1 MMVEVTDNVDQS
13 KIGATSRRRADSMLL
28 LISKALKPLFTAF
41 VLWSLMALFSLY
53 SNSYSLLD
61 AYSIAYQ
68 ESQVLRPLLI
78 LAILLGCFKIIGHI
92 LPQVPAVFDNST
104 LVIRKP
110 IERIPAYVRKQIGLF
125 VKIGLVVLILASG
138 INNIRNSSSYA
149 ALNEGLRQ
157 MPVYIP
163 MFSIQGMLALLF
175 FVAQF
180 LLLFAVLSRG
190 GIYVY
195 LPDEVKTKFTD
206 VWGQEAV
213 VSKVKEMVQF
223 VKEPE
228 LIESLG
234 GHVPGGMLLW
244 GPPGT
249 GKTLIAEAI
258 AGETSVPFVL
268 VEPAAF
274 QNMFVGIGPLRVK
287 MLYKKLRKLSNI
299 YGGVVVFFDEADVL
313 GSRGAAVAKFEANA
327 LDPRVNKLM
336 MPKIGGGGDPG
347 ILNAILASMQGVR
360 TPKGFMSK
368 LRRSMGL
375 PAKHPKKY
383 RIMHVMATNMPDSLD
398 PALLRPGRI
407 DRVFKVGYPSYEGRR
422 RTYQGYLDKVS
433 HNLTPGQ
440 IQSIALMTPNASGA
454 VIKDLVN
461 EALISAMRSGRK
473 VIEWTDMLVAKRY
486 KEFGPSEG
494 VDYVHYEQHSVAIHE
509 SCHALVAWRLRK
521 TLTIDTVTIEKGGTY
536 LGLVSSIPTAELY
549 TKWGKEYR
557 IDIAVCL
564 ASLAGERF
572 FYGDSTSGVS
582 GDLET
587 ATSLATSMIGAW
599 GIGKSISA
607 VAREVDPKSGVVAEV
622 EQLLQEVYDEVLEII
637 RKDRHLV
644 LSLAHTLECRKTL
657 SGADARAILELSPGY
672 DVDGRIYDSGNAAE
686 ILEKYHA
693 DIVES
698 KQTGNELQVLADDLY
713 LLMHD
718 STKVREWPKPSV
730 SSFIEN
736 GENKSTER
744 GADTV

>member
-1 MMVEVTDNVDQS
+1 MNEQIKETDQKIKVTIKRS
-13 KIGATSRRRADSMLL
+13 DSMLL
-28 LISKALKPLFTAF
+28 LVAKALKPVYTVC
-41 VLWSLMALFSLY
+41 VLWSIMALFSLY
-53 SNSYSLLD
+53 GNGYSLLD
-61 AYSIAYQ
+61 AYSIAYG
-68 ESQVLRPLLI
+68 ESRILRPLLL
-78 LAILLGCFKIIGHI
+78 LAVFMGCFKIIGHI
-92 LPQVPAVFDNST
+92 LPQVPLALENST
-104 LVIRKP
+104 EVLRAP
-110 IERIPAYVRKQIGLF
+110 LARIPAYVRKQAGVALKVGL
-125 VKIGLVVLILASG
+125 IIVVLAAG
-138 INNIRNSSSYA
+138 INNIRNSSSYG
-149 ALNEGLRQ
+149 ALNEGFRQ

-163 MFSIQGMLALLF
+163 MFGIQGMLMLVF

-195 LPDEVKTKFTD
+195 LPEEVKTNFTD
-206 VWGQEAV
+206 VWGQDAV
-213 VSKVKEMVQF
+213 VSKVKEMIQF

-313 GSRGAAVAKFEANA
+313 GSRGPAARQASVP
-327 LDPRVNKLM
+327 DSSVNKLM
-336 MPKIGGGGDPG
+336 MPRIGGGGDPG

-360 TPKGFMSK
+360 APKGFASK
-368 LRRSMGL
+368 VRRSIGL

-383 RIMHVMATNMPDSLD
+383 RIMHIMATNMPDSLD

-407 DRVFKVGYPSYEGRR
+407 DRVFKVGYPSHEGRC

-433 HNLTPGQ
+433 HELTTSQ
-440 IQSIALMTPNASGA
+440 VHSIALMTPRASGA

-461 EALISAMRSGRK
+461 EALIAAMRDGRTS
-473 VIEWTDMLVAKRY
+473 IEWTDMLVAKRY

-494 VDYVHYEQHSVAIHE
+494 VDYVPYEQHSVAVHE

-521 TLTIDTVTIEKGGTY
+521 TLTIDTVTIDKGGTY

-564 ASLAGERF
+564 ASLAGERL

-599 GIGKSISA
+599 GMGKNISA
-607 VAREVDPKSGVVAEV
+607 VTREADPKSGVVAEV
-622 EQLLQEVYDEVLEII
+622 EHLLQEIYAEVSEMIE
-637 RKDRHLV
+637 KDRHLV

-657 SGADARAILELSPGY
+657 SGADARAILELSPGH
-672 DVDGRIYDSGNAAE
+672 DVDGRIYDSAKAKM
-686 ILEKYHA
+686 ILEKYHT

-698 KQTGNELQVLADDLY
+698 HKAGSELQVLASDVY
-713 LLMHD
+713 LLMQD
-718 STKVREWPKPSV
+718 DTLAQEWPGPPT
-730 SSFIEN
+730 SSFAKDILKLSP
-736 GENKSTER
+736 GHD
-744 GADTV
+744 ADGR

>member
-1 MMVEVTDNVDQS
+1 MGEQTDNMNPDSMIAPGRQR
-13 KIGATSRRRADSMLL
+13 GDSMLL
-28 LISKALKPLFTAF
+28 LVSKALKPLYTAF

-53 SNSYSLLD
+53 GNSYSLLD
-61 AYSIAYQ
+61 AYSISYQ
-68 ESQVLRPLLI
+68 ESQVLRPLLL

-92 LPQVPAVFDNST
+92 LPQVPVALDNST

-110 IERIPAYVRKQIGLF
+110 IERVPVYVRKQVGLF

-149 ALNEGLRQ
+149 ALNEGFRQ

-163 MFSIQGMLALLF
+163 MFGIQGILMLVF

-195 LPDEVKTKFTD
+195 LPEEVKTNFTD
-206 VWGQEAV
+206 VWGQDAV
-213 VSKVKEMVQF
+213 VSKVKEMIQF
-223 VKEPE
+223 IKEPE

-327 LDPRVNKLM
+327 ADPGVNKLM
-336 MPKIGGGGDPG
+336 MPRIGGGGDPG

-375 PAKHPKKY
+375 PAKHPKRY

-407 DRVFKVGYPSYEGRR
+407 DRVFKVGYPSYEGRQ

-433 HNLTPGQ
+433 HSLTPGQ
-440 IQSIALMTPNASGA
+440 VQSIALMTPNASGA
-454 VIKDLVN
+454 VVKDIVN

-473 VIEWTDMLVAKRY
+473 AIEWTDMLVAKRY

-494 VDYVHYEQHSVAIHE
+494 VEYVPYEQHSVAVHE

-521 TLTIDTVTIEKGGTY
+521 NLTIDTVTIEKGGTY

-564 ASLAGERF
+564 ASLAGERL
-572 FYGDSTSGVS
+572 FYDDSTSGVS

-587 ATSLATSMIGAW
+587 ATSLATSMISTW
-599 GIGKSISA
+599 GMGKNISA
-607 VAREVDPKSGVVAEV
+607 VTREVDPKSGVVREV
-622 EQLLQEVYDEVLEII
+622 EELLQEVYGEVLEII

-657 SGADARAILELSPGY
+657 SGADARAILELSPGH
-672 DVDGRIYDSGNAAE
+672 DVDGRVYDSAKAATA
-686 ILEKYHA
+686 LEKYHA

-698 KQTGNELQVLADDLY
+698 KKTGNRPAVLADDLY
-713 LLMHD
+713 LLIQD
-718 STKVREWPKPSV
+718 STEVREWPSPST
-730 SSFIEN
+730 SSLAEGISKLSF
-736 GENKSTER
+736 ER
-744 GADTV
+744 DADGN

>member
-599 GIGKSISA
+599 GMGKSISA